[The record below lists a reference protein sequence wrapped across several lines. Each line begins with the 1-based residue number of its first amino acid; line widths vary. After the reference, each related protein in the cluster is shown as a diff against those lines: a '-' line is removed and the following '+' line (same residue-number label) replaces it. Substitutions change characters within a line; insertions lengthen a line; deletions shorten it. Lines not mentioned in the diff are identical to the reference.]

1 MHAPHCS
8 IIYNSEDKDATK
20 CLLTGM
26 TKENAVH
33 IHSGALLSDQKECTN
48 HTCNNME
55 GTPNQC
61 VK

>member
-33 IHSGALLSDQKECTN
+33 IHKRTLLSHDK
-48 HTCNNME
+48 
-55 GTPNQC
+55 
-61 VK
+61 